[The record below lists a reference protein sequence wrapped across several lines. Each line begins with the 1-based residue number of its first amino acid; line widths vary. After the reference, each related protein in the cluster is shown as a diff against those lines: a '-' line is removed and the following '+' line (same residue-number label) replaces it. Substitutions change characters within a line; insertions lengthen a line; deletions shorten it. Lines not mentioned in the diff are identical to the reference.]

1 MLDGALT
8 STRRKIRA
16 SIRSVLV
23 VIVVVAVDITDVV
36 VVLVIDNDMVECF
49 VILRFQ

>member
-23 VIVVVAVDITDVV
+23 VIVVVAVDVV